1 MTDRIPQSL
10 GQIKISD
17 FNYNLP
23 EERIAK
29 YPLAERDQSKL
40 LIWKNGQITDS
51 HFYSLASFL
60 PENTLL
66 VFNNTRVIRARI
78 NFFKESGAKIEI
90 FCLDPHDPVDYAISF
105 AQTHTVIWKCMIGN
119 LKKWKSGILH
129 KQIPYKT
136 TQINLS
142 AELTGTDENSQLIR
156 FSWDREVSF
165 AEVLEHAGTI
175 PIPPYLNRETEES
188 DLDRYQTIYSKIE
201 GSVAA
206 PTAGL
211 HFTNRVF
218 ESLKTKNIERA
229 ELTLHV
235 GAGTFKPVKTEQV
248 IQHEMHTEHILVHYE
263 FIELVIEKLKQTI
276 AVGTTSIRTLE
287 SLYWMGVKASQNIN
301 LSEEE
306 LLVSQWEPYT
316 TSTTLTA
323 TEALNALLRY
333 MDHHHLGTISSA
345 TQIII
350 LPGYQF
356 KIVKGM
362 ITNFHQPES
371 TLLLLISAFLGTH
384 WKEIYEHA
392 LDNNYRFLSYG
403 DSNLYLK

>member
-10 GQIKISD
+10 EQIKISD
-17 FNYNLP
+17 FNYTLP

-40 LIWKNGQITDS
+40 LVWKNGQITDS
-51 HFYSLASFL
+51 QFYSLTNFL
-60 PENTLL
+60 PGNTLL

-90 FCLDPHDPVDYAISF
+90 FCLDPHDPIDYAISF
-105 AQTHTVIWKCMIGN
+105 AQTHTVIWKCMVGN

-129 KQIPYKT
+129 KKIQCKT
-136 TQINLS
+136 TLTNLS
-142 AELTGTDENSQLIR
+142 AELTGTDENCQLIK
-156 FSWDREVSF
+156 FSWDGGISF

-188 DLDRYQTIYSKIE
+188 DLERYQTIYSKIE

-218 ESLKTKNIERA
+218 ESLKNKNIERA

-248 IQHEMHTEHILVHYE
+248 IQHEMHTEHILVHYD
-263 FIELVIEKLKQTI
+263 FIEKVIEKLNQTI

-287 SLYWMGVKASQNIN
+287 SLYWMGVKASQNIE

-316 TSTTLTA
+316 TPTNLSA
-323 TEALNALLRY
+323 VEALNALLTY

-350 LPGYQF
+350 VPGYQF
-356 KIVKGM
+356 RIIKGM

-392 LDNNYRFLSYG
+392 LNNNYRFLSYG